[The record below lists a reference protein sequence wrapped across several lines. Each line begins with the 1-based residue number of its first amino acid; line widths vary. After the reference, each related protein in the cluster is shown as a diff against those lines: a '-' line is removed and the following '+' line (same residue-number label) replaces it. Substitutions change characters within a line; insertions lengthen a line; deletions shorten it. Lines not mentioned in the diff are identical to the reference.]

1 MVKISSCLRDRRD
14 IQKRKGLRRKEGPRE
29 KESLRRKEGLREKES
44 LRRKESLRKEK
55 SLQRKGDLRKKERM
69 YIELRACGIFAACAL
84 LFSGCTLLSEEKI
97 KLRDL
102 EFTVISEEKIPEQ
115 LKTIIEEKKAQPFQI
130 TYTDNKNLYICIGYG
145 EQETGGYSI
154 AVNELYLTDTNI
166 CVSTSLLG
174 PEPGEK
180 NTPAPSYPVIVIKTE
195 FLEQTVMFE

>member
-1 MVKISSCLRDRRD
+1 
-14 IQKRKGLRRKEGPRE
+14 
-29 KESLRRKEGLREKES
+29 
-44 LRRKESLRKEK
+44 
-55 SLQRKGDLRKKERM
+55 M
-69 YIELRACGIFAACAL
+69 YSGSRVWGILTACVL
-84 LFSGCTLLSEEKI
+84 LFTGCALLSEEKI

-102 EFTVISEEKIPEQ
+102 DFTVISDEKIPEQ
-115 LKTIIEEKKAQPFQI
+115 LKTIIEEKKSQPFQI

-166 CVSTSLLG
+166 CVSTVLLG
-174 PEPGEK
+174 PEPDEK